1 MVITFCLLR
10 FDIFICG
17 ILDVDSY
24 FLHLIAFDM
33 SSRSPALCV
42 CVCPPCHVQF
52 SDASMIFHD
61 CGEWKHENGN

>member
-1 MVITFCLLR
+1 M

-24 FLHLIAFDM
+24 FLLHLIGIDM

-42 CVCPPCHVQF
+42 CVRHAMF
-52 SDASMIFHD
+52 SSVTSVMLP
-61 CGEWKHENGN
+61 

>member
-42 CVCPPCHVQF
+42 CVSAMPCSVQ
-52 SDASMIFHD
+52 
-61 CGEWKHENGN
+61 